1 MRRGLVALLAL
12 VALAA
17 PARAQ
22 DVSERR
28 VGVHWVEGVP
38 ALDFSAADLADQAA
52 REKLASG
59 LPQTIVM
66 RIFAYRESGQPIAVT
81 ARSCRVVYDL
91 WQEVYRVRVEAP
103 GIDRVE
109 SLSSLDGVIRRCLI
123 AQRLAVGA
131 ASDYR
136 ALGGQRIYFA
146 TLFELNP
153 LSPQTVQRLRRW
165 LARPAAGGRV
175 GGDAFFGSFVS
186 LFVNRRIGSAE
197 RTLRFRSQI
206 VRASP

>member
-1 MRRGLVALLAL
+1 MRRGLIALLAL
-12 VALAA
+12 LALAA

-28 VGVHWVEGVP
+28 VGVHWAEGAP
-38 ALDFSAADLADQAA
+38 ALDFSAEDLVDQAA

-66 RIFAYRESGQPIAVT
+66 RIFAYRENGQQIAVT

-91 WQEVYRVRVEAP
+91 WEEVYRVRIEAP
-103 GIDRVE
+103 GVDRVE
-109 SLSSLDGVIRRCLI
+109 ALTSLDGVIRRCLI
-123 AQRLAVGA
+123 AERLEVGTPA
-131 ASDYR
+131 DYR
-136 ALGGQRIYFA
+136 GLGNERLYFA

-153 LSPQTVQRLRRW
+153 LSPETVQRLRRW
-165 LARPAAGGRV
+165 LARPAAGGGV
-175 GGDAFFGSFVS
+175 GGEAFFGSFVS

-206 VRASP
+206 VSAQ